1 MALTVSMKKENVNLY
16 FGKYFEYTSY
26 NLTTCLK
33 TLYKNVLL
41 GYPQTFS
48 KCLNAARIQSVFVR
62 MMKMKMTIGVMMMGS
77 WKRESFTA
85 AVADKAKLIFA

>member
-26 NLTTCLK
+26 NLTTCLE

-48 KCLNAARIQSVFVR
+48 KCLNAVRIQSVFVR
-62 MMKMKMTIGVMMMGS
+62 MMKRKMMIES
-77 WKRESFTA
+77 WKCESFTA